1 MDPQTYLLLRAEE
14 HLHQDRVGEEVAT
27 YQVEDV
33 AYNVAVS
40 DALYNF
46 APTSATT
53 VVRSPE
59 ELKSALARVLASH

>member
-1 MDPQTYLLLRAEE
+1 
-14 HLHQDRVGEEVAT
+14 VAT

-40 DALYNF
+40 DAVYNF

-59 ELKSALARVLASH
+59 ELKSALGRVLASH